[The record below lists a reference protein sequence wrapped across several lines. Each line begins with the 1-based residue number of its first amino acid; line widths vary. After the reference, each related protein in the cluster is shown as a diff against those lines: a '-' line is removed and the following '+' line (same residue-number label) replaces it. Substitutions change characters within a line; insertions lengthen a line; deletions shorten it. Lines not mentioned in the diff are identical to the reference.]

1 MGRCRVP
8 PVAASTDAKRT
19 SVDVD
24 RVVVDGLLVGSSET
38 TPLLMLAVTGK
49 QLLHGSKE
57 VHHQTHG
64 DPDWAILAGSVGQPA
79 RAQVFTAELRPFVG
93 ATCSRT
99 RQCLASRARSSFC
112 QHFTCSAR

>member
-64 DPDWAILAGSVGQPA
+64 DPD
-79 RAQVFTAELRPFVG
+79 
-93 ATCSRT
+93 
-99 RQCLASRARSSFC
+99 
-112 QHFTCSAR
+112 